1 LVVES
6 EGKGEKR
13 VKSNKFGYYQNKYQI
28 IDKFNDSDQ
37 EIKQTGYL
45 LAIVL
50 AIIALGMYFAFV
62 SEKIKTLITGGSF
75 SHYSLLFVI
84 PSLVIV
90 MILHELI
97 HSLFLWFFS
106 KQKPIVRINYSLLK
120 SNASVSKKEG
130 VISYLAPFVVIS
142 LALVLTS
149 IFTSPAIQLALI
161 IIALIH
167 GPTCHFD
174 FLFAF
179 RLYKCRGANIRL
191 AHEKCKKGIDTIFFR
206 G

>member
-1 LVVES
+1 MVVES

>member
-1 LVVES
+1 
-6 EGKGEKR
+6 
-13 VKSNKFGYYQNKYQI
+13 
-28 IDKFNDSDQ
+28 
-37 EIKQTGYL
+37 
-45 LAIVL
+45 
-50 AIIALGMYFAFV
+50 MYFAFV

>member
-1 LVVES
+1 M
-6 EGKGEKR
+6 
-13 VKSNKFGYYQNKYQI
+13 KSNKFGYYQNKYQI

>member
-1 LVVES
+1 
-6 EGKGEKR
+6 

>member
-1 LVVES
+1 M
-6 EGKGEKR
+6 
-13 VKSNKFGYYQNKYQI
+13 KSNKFGYYQNKYQI

-149 IFTSPAIQLALI
+149 IFTSPA
-161 IIALIH
+161 
-167 GPTCHFD
+167 T
-174 FLFAF
+174 
-179 RLYKCRGANIRL
+179 
-191 AHEKCKKGIDTIFFR
+191 
-206 G
+206 